1 MIDTRNL
8 ILAFVLSFAVLLGY
22 QKVFVEPRLEEQQV
36 FDAQTATSD
45 APQLAAPGDAP
56 TLADAE
62 MEITAPAE
70 VKEGAQAPRI
80 DVLTPRLTGSLSL
93 QGAKIDDLYLADYFE
108 TLGGDD
114 NIHLL
119 RPHGTAGAYYADF
132 GWAGRPSQGVI
143 VPDDKSLWIP
153 SGDVLSPATPVTFT
167 WNNGAG
173 FVFTRTL
180 SVDENFMLTVEMGV
194 ENTTP
199 NAISLAPYAML
210 VREGTPET
218 SGFAILH
225 EGPLGVFDGELEEI
239 GYDDLQDDGES
250 RFASTG
256 GWMGITDKYWLT
268 ALVPNQSSP
277 TKSRLRHTV
286 RNGEDRYQVDF
297 LEGEYEVGAGERIA
311 VTTRMFAGAKEVNL
325 IENYEEQ
332 YDIALFDRTIDWG
345 LLYFLT
351 KPIFH
356 LLDFFNGLIG
366 NFGVA
371 ILLLTVLIKLLLFPL
386 ANKSYVAMSK
396 MKKLTPKMNA
406 IKERYADDKM
416 RQQQEVMAL
425 YKTEK
430 VNPMAGCLPIMVQIP
445 VFFALYKTLFVAIEM
460 RHQPFFGWIHDLS
473 APDPL
478 TFITGFGLFP
488 WDAPSF
494 LMIGIWP
501 LIMGFTMWFQQKLN
515 PQASDPMQ
523 AKMMSFLPIL
533 FTFLL
538 GSFPVGLVIY
548 WTWNNI
554 LSIAQQWFI
563 MRKEGVSINDG

>member
-8 ILAFVLSFAVLLGY
+8 ILAFILSFAVLLGY
-22 QKVFVEPRLEEQQV
+22 QKVFVEPRLEQQQAY
-36 FDAQTATSD
+36 DAANPTSD
-45 APQLAAPGDAP
+45 APVTMGDAP
-56 TLADAE
+56 GLADPVVMAKE
-62 MEITAPAE
+62 PSLTETVAADIPRVE
-70 VKEGAQAPRI
+70 VR
-80 DVLTPRLTGSLSL
+80 TPRLTGSLPL
-93 QGAKIDDLYLADYFE
+93 LGAKIDDLHLADYFE

-114 NIHLL
+114 TIHLL
-119 RPHGTAGAYYADF
+119 KPHGTEGAYYADF
-132 GWAGRPSQGVI
+132 GWAGRPSLGLI
-143 VPDDKSLWIP
+143 LPDDNSLWVP
-153 SGDVLSPATPVTFT
+153 NGDELTPETPITFT

-173 FVFTRTL
+173 LIFTRTL
-180 SVDENFMLTVEMGV
+180 SVDDNFMLSVEMGV
-194 ENTTP
+194 ENATP
-199 NAISLAPYAML
+199 NTISLAPYAML
-210 VREGTPET
+210 VREGAPSV

-225 EGPLGVFDGELEEI
+225 EGPLGVFDDSLEEVS
-239 GYDDLQDDGES
+239 YDDLKDDGEQ
-250 RFASTG
+250 RFNSTG

-268 ALVPNQSSP
+268 ALVPNQTSP

-286 RNGEDRYQVDF
+286 RNGEDRYQVDY
-297 LEGEYEVGAGERIA
+297 LEGEYEVAAGARVA
-311 VTTRMFAGAKEVNL
+311 VTTHMFAGAKEVNL
-325 IENYEEQ
+325 IEDYEEKMG
-332 YDIALFDRTIDWG
+332 IALFDRTIDWG
-345 LLYFLT
+345 MFYFLT
-351 KPIFH
+351 KPFFH
-356 LLDFFNGLIG
+356 LLDFFNGLTG

-371 ILLLTVLIKLLLFPL
+371 ILMLTVLIKLVLFPM

-430 VNPMAGCLPIMVQIP
+430 VNPMAGCLPILVQIP

-460 RHQPFFGWIHDLS
+460 RHQPFFGWVHDLS
-473 APDPL
+473 APDPM
-478 TFITGFGLFP
+478 TIITGFGLFP

-515 PQASDPMQ
+515 PAASDPMQ

-554 LSIAQQWFI
+554 LSIAQQWVI
-563 MRKEGVSINDG
+563 MRREGVSINDG